1 MARAERLRTLLG
13 EVSWGSAREKS
24 AEAIVVTT
32 LVERQEERRA
42 EGLRNRL
49 ATQPLGDPK
58 VCGNISPPIPWSGF
72 SKGETTV

>member
-49 ATQPLGDPK
+49 
-58 VCGNISPPIPWSGF
+58 
-72 SKGETTV
+72 